1 MRKTAIIISGTL
13 LLLISLFVGYRA
25 VKYYSADNYTISE
38 DGSIIISKNGQ
49 KYVHDSSDL
58 WLEAIATDK
67 QIGKI
72 NDSGSVYSLKDQPN
86 LDWIAVNTTDEMAIT
101 QIYHKKDI
109 NDFSI
114 VNKDIKQIRLI
125 ENKGLKQAVGK
136 AVAKTEEKNILKE
149 LSESFGKGK
158 TKQQITSKNIM
169 SLQLLFDDYK
179 GISYDINVVI
189 SDDKQV
195 YLSEINEDNVVKA
208 GPLLT
213 NWVLE
218 KSSN

>member
-1 MRKTAIIISGTL
+1 MKKTAILISGTL
-13 LLLISLFVGYRA
+13 VLLISIFVGYRA
-25 VKYYSADNYTISE
+25 VRYYSADNYTISE
-38 DGSIIISKNGQ
+38 DGNTIISKSGQ
-49 KYVHDSSDL
+49 EYVHDNSDL

-72 NDSGSVYSLKDQPN
+72 SDSGSVYSLKDESN
-86 LDWIAVNTTDEMAIT
+86 LDWVAVNTTDEMTIT
-101 QIYHKKDI
+101 QIYHKKEI

-136 AVAKTEEKNILKE
+136 AVATTEEKNILKE
-149 LSESFGKGK
+149 LSESLSKAK

-179 GISYDINVVI
+179 GIFYDINVII

-195 YLSEINEDNVVKA
+195 YLSDINEDNVVKA
-208 GPLLT
+208 GPLVT
-213 NWVLE
+213 NWILQQYS
-218 KSSN
+218 K

>member
-13 LLLISLFVGYRA
+13 IFLISIFLGYR
-25 VKYYSADNYTISE
+25 VIKFYSTDNYTISE
-38 DGSIIISKNGQ
+38 DGSIITSKSGQ
-49 KYVHDSSDL
+49 KYVHDNSDL

-72 NDSGSVYSLKDQPN
+72 NDSGSIYSLKDQPN
-86 LDWIAVNTTDEMAIT
+86 LDWIAVNTTDEMVLT
-101 QIYHKKDI
+101 QIYHKKEI

-114 VNKDIKQIRLI
+114 INKTIKQIRLI

-136 AVAKTEEKNILKE
+136 AVATTEEKSILKE
-149 LSESFGKGK
+149 LSESFSKAK

-179 GISYDINVVI
+179 GISYDINVVLT
-189 SDDKQV
+189 DDKQV

-208 GPLLT
+208 GPLVT
-213 NWVLE
+213 NWVQE
-218 KSSN
+218 KSLN

>member
-1 MRKTAIIISGTL
+1 MRKKVILISGTL
-13 LLLISLFVGYRA
+13 ILLISIFVGYRL
-25 VKYYSADNYTISE
+25 VKYYSTDNYTISE
-38 DGSIIISKNGQ
+38 DGNTIISKSGQ
-49 KYVHDSSDL
+49 KYVHDNSEL

-67 QIGKI
+67 QIGKV

-86 LDWIAVNTTDEMAIT
+86 LDWIAVNITDEMSIT
-101 QIYHKKDI
+101 QIYHKKEI

-114 VNKDIKQIRLI
+114 GNKNIKQIRLI
-125 ENKGLKQAVGK
+125 ENKGLKQAIGRS
-136 AVAKTEEKNILKE
+136 VATTEDKNILQE
-149 LSESFGKGK
+149 LSDSFSKAK

-179 GISYDINVVI
+179 GISYDINVAI

-195 YLSEINEDNVVKA
+195 YLSDINEDNVVKA
-208 GPLLT
+208 GPLVT

>member
-1 MRKTAIIISGTL
+1 MKKTAILISGTL
-13 LLLISLFVGYRA
+13 VLLISIFVGYRV
-25 VKYYSADNYTISE
+25 VKHYSSDNYTISE
-38 DGSIIISKNGQ
+38 YGDTITSKNGQ
-49 KYVHDSSDL
+49 EYVHDNSDL

-114 VNKDIKQIRLI
+114 VNKDIKKIRLI

-136 AVAKTEEKNILKE
+136 AIATTEEKNILKE
-149 LSESFGKGK
+149 LSESFSRTK

-169 SLQLLFDDYK
+169 LLQLFFDEYK
-179 GISYDINVVI
+179 GISYDINVII

-195 YLSEINEDNVVKA
+195 YLSNINEDNVVKA
-208 GPLLT
+208 GPLVT
-213 NWVLE
+213 NWILQQYS
-218 KSSN
+218 K

>member
-1 MRKTAIIISGTL
+1 MRKTAILISGTL
-13 LLLISLFVGYRA
+13 VLLISIFIGYRV

-38 DGSIIISKNGQ
+38 DGNTIISKSGQ
-49 KYVHDSSDL
+49 QYVHDNSDL

-72 NDSGSVYSLKDQPN
+72 DDSGSVYSLKDQPN

-101 QIYHKKDI
+101 QIYHKKDV

-136 AVAKTEEKNILKE
+136 AVATTGEKNILKE
-149 LSESFGKGK
+149 LSESFSKTK

-169 SLQLLFDDYK
+169 SLQLLFDEYK
-179 GISYDINVVI
+179 GISYDINVII

-195 YLSEINEDNVVKA
+195 YLSEINEDSVVKA
-208 GPLLT
+208 GPLMT
-213 NWVLE
+213 NWVLN